1 MKQNNVM
8 MYDTFMWNWLRFSL
22 CGDAIFI
29 ASCINYAFVYEI
41 WGLMPKEKIVLGMQL
56 QDLSCCIG
64 FMNDIFIKIQKLWN
78 NEAHW
83 I

>member
-8 MYDTFMWNWLRFSL
+8 MYDTFMWNWSEF
-22 CGDAIFI
+22 CVCDDVIFI

-56 QDLSCCIG
+56 QDLLCCIG
-64 FMNDIFIKIQKLWN
+64 LMNDILIKIQKLWN
-78 NEAHW
+78 NEAHRF
-83 I
+83 